1 MPRKPN
7 KKPATTITMGASK
20 QVRTAKAEPY
30 KSLRKR
36 QGDPEAS
43 VVAPGSKRLVQV
55 PTSLT
60 TVEAIAE
67 AESVVRVMARMPKP
81 MHKELKQLALNR
93 DTHLQALLI
102 EATEDLLAKYRE

>member
-1 MPRKPN
+1 MARKP
-7 KKPATTITMGASK
+7 KATVASSMGVPKQGETSK
-20 QVRTAKAEPY
+20 AVPY

-36 QGDPEAS
+36 QGDPAAS
-43 VVAPGSKRLVQV
+43 KVPAARSKRLAEV